1 MDRDLDEL
9 LGFVTRLL
17 AEHDAAH
24 SLPQRLVEACARLTG
39 LAGGA
44 ITLEYA
50 SQERMTVAA
59 TDHCAARLEDLQEV
73 VREGPGWDAH
83 RDFEVVSGDLSESP
97 ARWPIFAA
105 AAMQEVGPV
114 WMCAAPIRAGSEL
127 IGVLTLHGPTTAQ
140 DSTTGRVPAK
150 ALPDSATVQFLA
162 DVVGAALFAAVDSQI
177 EPRDSWT
184 ERARVHQAGGI
195 VSSQLSL
202 PIADALAL
210 LRAHAFTGGTSL
222 VNAADQVLDGSL
234 LFTPRRPKEE
244 PVR

>member
-1 MDRDLDEL
+1 MDRDLDQL

-17 AEHDAAH
+17 ADHDSVS
-24 SLPQRLVEACARLTG
+24 SLPQRLVEACVRITG

-73 VREGPGWDAH
+73 VREGPGWSAH
-83 RDFEVVSGDLSESP
+83 RDFEAVSGDLSESP
-97 ARWPIFAA
+97 ARWPTLAA
-105 AAMQEVGPV
+105 AAVEEMGPM

-127 IGVLTLHGPTTAQ
+127 IGVLTLHGPTTGQ
-140 DSTTGRVPAK
+140 DVTTGH
-150 ALPDSATVQFLA
+150 DSAVVVAELGTVQFLA

-177 EPRDSWT
+177 ERGDSWI
-184 ERARVHQAGGI
+184 ERAKVNQAGGM
-195 VSSQLSL
+195 VSSQLSV

-210 LRAHAFTGGTSL
+210 LRAHAFTGGISL
-222 VNAADQVLDGSL
+222 VDVADQVLHGSL
-234 LFTPRRPKEE
+234 LFTPRPKEE